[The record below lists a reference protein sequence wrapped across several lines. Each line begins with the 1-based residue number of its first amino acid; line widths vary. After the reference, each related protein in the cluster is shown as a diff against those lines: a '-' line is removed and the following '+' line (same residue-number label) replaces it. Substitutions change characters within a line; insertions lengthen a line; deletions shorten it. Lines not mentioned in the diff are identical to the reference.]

1 MDTHIPAWIKLP
13 MDTFDQTH
21 TNMYAKTQT
30 ARRHACKHS
39 HQNTQNPLFT
49 KKHNLRLF
57 DDEKK
62 VKKNLHDF
70 VGTYAAAGVRGLK
83 ETVHSKNKTKIFSNS
98 RSKKLKANVL
108 LKYGRVWR
116 IEGLWPIF
124 GEEVSLR
131 SFRSKD
137 D

>member
-13 MDTFDQTH
+13 VDTADQTH

-49 KKHNLRLF
+49 KKHNLRLTMK
-57 DDEKK
+57 KK
-62 VKKNLHDF
+62 VKKNWHDC

-83 ETVHSKNKTKIFSNS
+83 ETAHSKNK
-98 RSKKLKANVL
+98 KKYFLTPARRN
-108 LKYGRVWR
+108 
-116 IEGLWPIF
+116 
-124 GEEVSLR
+124 
-131 SFRSKD
+131 
-137 D
+137 